1 MKRFSTVL
9 LLLLAAS
16 VLFAASM
23 ISEPAATVNLIRNSV
38 ITVEDL
44 NAEVERYRNAGMT
57 DVTVQDVL
65 QTMINDEVFIQGAE
79 RDGIT
84 INDRQ
89 IDSLYRQVF
98 NNAVQ
103 QAAAVG
109 QTVTEDQF
117 QAEVIRQFGSLENYR
132 ESLKNQQILNMY
144 LMQERGE
151 ELQNLQEPS
160 ESDIQSFFRQNQ
172 QTFFQPEAVKLS
184 HIYKVKTGN
193 ADEDAAKKAE
203 LETVSAEISSGAI
216 TFEKAVQLYSEDDGS
231 RSNGGEI
238 GWLTINNTVARQGW
252 GDAFCDEVMLMDAGD
267 VSGVLESNT
276 GYHIVKVAVHTP
288 GKLLS
293 INDPV
298 SPQDQTTVHDY
309 IYQILLTR
317 NSQIAASQALE
328 SLLAELRG
336 EARIN
341 ILYKGN

>member
-151 ELQNLQEPS
+151 ELQNVQEPS

-172 QTFFQPEAVKLS
+172 QTFFQPEC
-184 HIYKVKTGN
+184 
-193 ADEDAAKKAE
+193 
-203 LETVSAEISSGAI
+203 
-216 TFEKAVQLYSEDDGS
+216 VQLRRQSLRPSAQRSPQVLS
-231 RSNGGEI
+231 RSRR
-238 GWLTINNTVARQGW
+238 LCSSTARMTAPEAMAVRSAGLQSTTQSQGR
-252 GDAFCDEVMLMDAGD
+252 AGAMH
-267 VSGVLESNT
+267 SAMRSC
-276 GYHIVKVAVHTP
+276 
-288 GKLLS
+288 
-293 INDPV
+293 
-298 SPQDQTTVHDY
+298 
-309 IYQILLTR
+309 
-317 NSQIAASQALE
+317 
-328 SLLAELRG
+328 
-336 EARIN
+336 
-341 ILYKGN
+341 

>member
-109 QTVTEDQF
+109 SLHEDH
-117 QAEVIRQFGSLENYR
+117 R
-132 ESLKNQQILNMY
+132 
-144 LMQERGE
+144 
-151 ELQNLQEPS
+151 
-160 ESDIQSFFRQNQ
+160 
-172 QTFFQPEAVKLS
+172 
-184 HIYKVKTGN
+184 
-193 ADEDAAKKAE
+193 
-203 LETVSAEISSGAI
+203 
-216 TFEKAVQLYSEDDGS
+216 
-231 RSNGGEI
+231 
-238 GWLTINNTVARQGW
+238 
-252 GDAFCDEVMLMDAGD
+252 
-267 VSGVLESNT
+267 
-276 GYHIVKVAVHTP
+276 
-288 GKLLS
+288 
-293 INDPV
+293 
-298 SPQDQTTVHDY
+298 
-309 IYQILLTR
+309 
-317 NSQIAASQALE
+317 
-328 SLLAELRG
+328 
-336 EARIN
+336 
-341 ILYKGN
+341 

>member
-151 ELQNLQEPS
+151 ELQNVQE
-160 ESDIQSFFRQNQ
+160 E
-172 QTFFQPEAVKLS
+172 
-184 HIYKVKTGN
+184 N
-193 ADEDAAKKAE
+193 A
-203 LETVSAEISSGAI
+203 G
-216 TFEKAVQLYSEDDGS
+216 
-231 RSNGGEI
+231 
-238 GWLTINNTVARQGW
+238 
-252 GDAFCDEVMLMDAGD
+252 
-267 VSGVLESNT
+267 
-276 GYHIVKVAVHTP
+276 
-288 GKLLS
+288 
-293 INDPV
+293 
-298 SPQDQTTVHDY
+298 
-309 IYQILLTR
+309 
-317 NSQIAASQALE
+317 
-328 SLLAELRG
+328 
-336 EARIN
+336 
-341 ILYKGN
+341 

>member
-144 LMQERGE
+144 LMQERGDFFHDCPE
-151 ELQNLQEPS
+151 IAHAADGIFRREQSGRGQNS
-160 ESDIQSFFRQNQ
+160 ECFGRVDEIHLAPFLFRSVVHRFPRPLNQ
-172 QTFFQPEAVKLS
+172 HAGRFDRIGFPPQDVVAAAFQDEGEVAGLKRP
-184 HIYKVKTGN
+184 
-193 ADEDAAKKAE
+193 ADALLFRGQK
-203 LETVSAEISSGAI
+203 S
-216 TFEKAVQLYSEDDGS
+216 DGS
-231 RSNGGEI
+231 DRRQQGE
-238 GWLTINNTVARQGW
+238 L
-252 GDAFCDEVMLMDAGD
+252 
-267 VSGVLESNT
+267 
-276 GYHIVKVAVHTP
+276 P
-288 GKLLS
+288 GKRTQIFELS
-293 INDPV
+293 IHAV
-298 SPQDQTTVHDY
+298 EAFVHSVFRF
-309 IYQILLTR
+309 QRL
-317 NSQIAASQALE
+317 
-328 SLLAELRG
+328 
-336 EARIN
+336 
-341 ILYKGN
+341 